1 MQKAPIPADEVQRL
15 ASLHQYRLLD
25 TPRELEYDRV
35 SHIASQLC
43 LTPFALV
50 SLIDED
56 RQWVKSSHGID
67 VDYIPRDLSFCAHTI
82 NQQGPLII
90 ENMRT
95 DTRFWDHPSVIG
107 NPNVSFYAGVP
118 LRSSEG
124 YAIGSLCVID
134 QKPRQLTSEQHT
146 ALKAL
151 ADQVALLMELHRT
164 NNNLRVAQA
173 EAEAL
178 AHQKAQLLATLSHE
192 IRTPL
197 HALEGYTQLLLEQP
211 THPDQQSSL
220 QRIQTT
226 GRTLVSL
233 VNNILDYSKLQAGK
247 LLLEAIPFSVAEL
260 IQQAVDMQAWQ
271 ARQKKLQLTTK
282 LDATIPQQ
290 LRGDATRLLQ
300 VLINLISNALKFTKE
315 GGVSVEA
322 TVVERTDAD
331 VTVLINVIDTGIGIP
346 AESLATLFNEYTQV
360 SAATTRQYG
369 GTGLGL
375 AITRQLIDL
384 MNSRMEV
391 TSEVG
396 KGSCFG
402 FRLTLPTV
410 DLTPPTVDWRTAGKL
425 LAVDDSPF
433 NTKMLVHAILQ
444 QGGQV
449 DAFNDPVVALD
460 AARQTP
466 YLSMLLD
473 LHMPELDG
481 YELAGELRS
490 IQPDTPIIALSADDS
505 IETLEKVRTSGFDG
519 FLRKPFLPQQL
530 MHLLD
535 ELIKPA
541 QGMARGSA

>member
-1 MQKAPIPADEVQRL
+1 MQKAPIPADEAQRL
-15 ASLHQYRLLD
+15 ESLQRYKLLD
-25 TPRELEYDRV
+25 TPREVEYDRV

-50 SLIDED
+50 SLIDQD

-67 VDYIPRDLSFCAHTI
+67 IDFVPRDLSFCAYTI

-90 ENMRT
+90 ENMQQ
-95 DTRFWDHPSVIG
+95 DVRFWDHPSVIG
-107 NPNVSFYAGVP
+107 APNVSFYAGVP

-134 QKPRQLTSEQHT
+134 QKPRQLTDEQHM

-178 AHQKAQLLATLSHE
+178 AHQKAHLLATLSHE

-211 THPDQQSSL
+211 TYPDQQSSL

-247 LLLEAIPFSVAEL
+247 LLLEAIPFSVVDL
-260 IQQAVDMQAWQ
+260 IYQAVDMQAWQ
-271 ARQKKLQLTTK
+271 ARQKNLQLTTK
-282 LDATIPQQ
+282 LDATIPHQ

-315 GGVSVEA
+315 GGVTVEA
-322 TVVERTDAD
+322 SVVDQTNEQ
-331 VTVLINVIDTGIGIP
+331 VTLFIEVIDTGIGIAP
-346 AESLATLFNEYTQV
+346 ESLVTLFNEYTQV

-384 MNSRMEV
+384 MDSRMDV
-391 TSEVG
+391 SSEVG
-396 KGSCFG
+396 KGSRFG
-402 FRLTLPTV
+402 FQLTLPTV
-410 DLTPPTVDWRTAGKL
+410 DETPSAVNWRTAGKL

-433 NTKMLVHAILQ
+433 NTKLLGHAIMQ
-444 QGGQV
+444 QGGQI
-449 DAFNDPVVALD
+449 DTFNDPVAALD

-481 YELAGELRS
+481 YELARQLEV
-490 IQPDTPIIALSADDS
+490 IQPGVPIIALSADDS
-505 IETLEKVRTSGFDG
+505 IETMTKVNESGFRG

-535 ELIKPA
+535 EVTKPV
-541 QGMARGSA
+541 